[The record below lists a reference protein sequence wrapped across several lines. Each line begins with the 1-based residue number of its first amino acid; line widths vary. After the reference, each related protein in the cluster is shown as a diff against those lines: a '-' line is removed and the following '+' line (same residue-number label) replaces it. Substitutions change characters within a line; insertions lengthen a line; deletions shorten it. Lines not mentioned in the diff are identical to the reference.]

1 MSDTLE
7 FKSIESN
14 VNLVSETVLELYN
27 SLNLSEDLKPKVAE
41 INPEFTG
48 SKEFCGNYGVVE
60 SDGANTIIVE
70 VVKGEQKSFACCLI
84 PIGTRADLN
93 HIVRKH
99 FNARRVSFAPLP
111 EVEAITKME
120 YGSITAF
127 GLPSDWKILVDSRIM
142 EKENIILGG
151 GRKISKLLFP
161 TKLFKKMSNVEI
173 IDSLGKPTE
182 QN

>member
-1 MSDTLE
+1 MNILD

-14 VNLVSETVLELYN
+14 PSLVSESVLELYN
-27 SLNLSEDLKPKVAE
+27 SLKFIEGLKPLVAE
-41 INPEFTG
+41 IDPQFTG
-48 SKEFCGNYGVVE
+48 SKEFCEHYGVND

-70 VVKGEQKSFACCLI
+70 VVKGDNKSFACCLI

-93 HIVRKH
+93 HVVKKH
-99 FNARRVSFAPLP
+99 FDARRVSFAPLP

-142 EKENIILGG
+142 KKEKIILGG
-151 GRKISKLLFP
+151 GKKISKLLFP
-161 TKLFKKMSNVEI
+161 TELFKQMPNVEI
-173 IDSLGKPTE
+173 IENLSNFIE
-182 QN
+182 IAR